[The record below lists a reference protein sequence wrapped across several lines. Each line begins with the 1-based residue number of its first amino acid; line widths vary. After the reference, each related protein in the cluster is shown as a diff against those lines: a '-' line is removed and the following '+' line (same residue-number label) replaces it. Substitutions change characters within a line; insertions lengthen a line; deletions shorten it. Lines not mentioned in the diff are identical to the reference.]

1 MADAISIQEL
11 IDARTDAKTLEEAV
25 NGDAVT
31 TVLSRLGETYPTLS
45 NALNQIDSK
54 LDSAD
59 TQIKQGI
66 TNLFESGGLPA
77 TPFATKALMT
87 ASALV
92 DGDFAMVTDDTVNNG
107 LYVKTAGAWVKS
119 EYDPLAQAKADAT
132 NKANAAES
140 AANLYT
146 KSIASHSNDQ
156 DILEVHVDALGNPY
170 KIIYADGS
178 EFLSGVDESIQDKLS
193 IASRNTS
200 ESLVEFRGVNGEL
213 GGVIL
218 KDGVIAV
225 NDVLTKD
232 GLLSNQVS
240 DAKSSATNSAY
251 SAAYKI
257 NENIDGMRAYQIEP
271 QNISQ
276 VLVDANEYSA
286 KSVFGAALA
295 RTGKNSWFLSY
306 DVRSTGGDYDPIYLV
321 GRTVT
326 VDPTTGI
333 FSVGASI
340 ELADSGVAP
349 SGLNYSHLNPTVSYI
364 EFGVNAGRI
373 LVHFNYMEIDPDDI
387 YNSTYR
393 PAYVYSDD
401 GGATFSGVTYMDTMF
416 PMADWGDLL
425 NFGPGHG
432 VQIQS
437 GEYKGR
443 LILSAYH
450 RHPVSVG
457 TTDRRNWASRVIYSD
472 DGGDTYQIGAVLDNP
487 QRFNEWQAVETF
499 DGGLVGLLRIGS
511 GNSQT
516 YIAHSYDGGAT
527 FTEPKITDG
536 VAGAGAKAGFT
547 QISNSFDYST
557 PKLVAS
563 RPRDATADPNNRVDP
578 HLWVSY
584 DDGETFP
591 HMVKVATGICQYS
604 DTSSINPDSV
614 LLIYCGGTHDR
625 GNQII
630 AHTINLNALL
640 ES

>member
-1 MADAISIQEL
+1 MADAITMQGL
-11 IDARTDAKTLEEAV
+11 IDANLDVETLGEAANEDKV
-25 NGDAVT
+25 V
-31 TVLSRLGETYPTLS
+31 VSRLGREFPSAPMSSRIILEQGTIDATLKTTKA
-45 NALNQIDSK
+45 ALD
-54 LDSAD
+54 AD
-59 TQIKQGI
+59 TV
-66 TNLFESGGLPA
+66 LVDDDF
-77 TPFATKALMT
+77 
-87 ASALV
+87 ALV
-92 DGDFAMVTDDTVNNG
+92 YNDDDIDLNG
-107 LYVKTAGAWVKS
+107 YYQKQSGVW
-119 EYDPLAQAKADAT
+119 EYLPYNVQRQALERIEQAKQEAIDAAAIDAQSKAD
-132 NKANAAES
+132 AAES

-146 KSIASHSNDQ
+146 KSIASHINDQ
-156 DILEVHVDALGNPY
+156 GILEIHVDALGNPY

-200 ESLVEFRGVNGEL
+200 ESLVEFRDINGEL

-218 KDGVIAV
+218 EDGVIAV

-276 VLVDANEYSA
+276 VLVDADEHAA
-286 KSVFGAALA
+286 KSVFGASLA
-295 RTGKNSWFLSY
+295 RTGNNSWFLSY

-321 GRTVT
+321 GRTFT
-326 VDPTTGI
+326 LDPATGL
-333 FSVGASI
+333 FSVGTSI

-349 SGLNYSHLNPTVSYI
+349 SGLNYSHLNPTVSCI
-364 EFGVNAGRI
+364 EFGTHAGRI
-373 LVHFNYMEIDPDDI
+373 LVHFNYMEIDPNDV

-425 NFGPGHG
+425 NFGTGHG
-432 VQIQS
+432 VQIQN

-450 RHPVSVG
+450 RHPVSIG
-457 TTDRRNWASRVIYSD
+457 TTDRKNFASRVIYSD

-487 QRFNEWQAVETF
+487 QKLNEWQAVETF

-516 YIAHSYDGGAT
+516 YIAYSYDGGAT

-563 RPRDATADPNNRVDP
+563 RPRDAVADPNNRVDP
-578 HLWVSY
+578 HIWVSY

-591 HMVKVATGICQYS
+591 HIVKVATGICQYS
-604 DTSSINPDSV
+604 DISSINPDNV
-614 LLIYCGGTHDR
+614 LLIYCGGDHALGD
-625 GNQII
+625 QII
-630 AHTINLNALL
+630 AHTVNLNFLM